1 MGSSTK
7 ALKDFLAEHDV
18 MILGIIAA
26 SIAIL
31 LPFFI
36 GAPILIVILGHFCWR
51 DRTQLK
57 QTIEKLGWVG
67 IFIAYSI
74 IVSLINRNW
83 IGVLATVA
91 MALLAL
97 FFVYY
102 QKKLN
107 AELYVLLLKVFCW
120 GSIPLAIMSIYQY
133 LLYAYTNGYDMFY
146 IFKYHNP
153 QTRAEATF
161 FNANYYGLYCVFVV
175 VIAMYLF
182 KRSHYKHTKLLSVT
196 VLALNF
202 ISIILTASR
211 WLLPTVVVAV
221 VWLIYFLNR
230 KYAIIAIGASAVA
243 MVALLLNPDV
253 LPRLTTLAYAF
264 EDRFIIWDTGWHIF
278 LTEPLI
284 GRGAMSYVNYYYLF
298 VDEGKMH
305 AHQLLIDTLANFGIF
320 GLMILCA
327 SFTNFFR
334 RMLIALRDKSIRDE
348 VGLITCF
355 VVVVLFHGIMDM
367 AIFWLQTG
375 FIFLAVVSVPS
386 DVLKKVATIDI

>member
-7 ALKDFLAEHDV
+7 ALKNFLLEHDM

-36 GAPILIVILGHFCWR
+36 GAPILIIILAYFCWH
-51 DRTQLK
+51 DRLELN
-57 QTIEKLGWVG
+57 QTIEKLGWFG
-67 IFIAYSI
+67 IFIAYSVL
-74 IVSLINRNW
+74 VSLINRNW
-83 IGVLATVA
+83 IGGLATIAVA
-91 MALLAL
+91 LIAL

-102 QKKLN
+102 QRKLN
-107 AELYVLLLKVFCW
+107 AELYVLLLKIFCW
-120 GSIPLAIMSIYQY
+120 GSIPLAVMSIYQY
-133 LLYAYTNGYDMFY
+133 LVYSYSNGYDLFY

-161 FNANYYGLYCVFVV
+161 FNANYYGLYCVFVL

-182 KRSHYKHTKLLSVT
+182 KRSHFKHTRLLSVI
-196 VLALNF
+196 VLALNS
-202 ISIILTASR
+202 ITIILTASR
-211 WLLPTVVVAV
+211 WLLPTVLVAV
-221 VWLIYFLNR
+221 VWIIYFLNR
-230 KYAIIAIGASAVA
+230 KYALIAIGAGVIG
-243 MVALLLNPDV
+243 MGVLLINPDL

-264 EDRFIIWDTGWHIF
+264 EDRFIIWDTGWNIF
-278 LTEPLI
+278 LTEPLT
-284 GRGAMSYVNYYYLF
+284 GRGTMSYVNYYYLF

-305 AHQLLIDTLANFGIF
+305 SHQLLIDTLANFGIY
-320 GLMILCA
+320 GVMILCM
-327 SFTNFFR
+327 SVTDFFR
-334 RMLIALRDKSIRDE
+334 RMLAALSDRSIRDE

-375 FIFLAVVSVPS
+375 FIFLAVVSVPTE
-386 DVLKKVATIDI
+386 VLKKVATIDI

>member
-26 SIAIL
+26 AIAIL

-36 GAPILIVILGHFCWR
+36 GAPILLTILGHFCWR
-51 DRTQLK
+51 DRAQLK
-57 QTIEKLGWVG
+57 QTIKSMGWTG
-67 IFIAYSI
+67 IFLIYSM

-83 IGVLATVA
+83 IGVLAIVA
-91 MALLAL
+91 VALIVL
-97 FFVYY
+97 FFIYY
-102 QKKLN
+102 RKKVN

-120 GSIPLAIMSIYQY
+120 GSIPLALMSLYQY
-133 LLYAYTNGYDMFY
+133 LLYAYSNGYDMFY

-161 FNANYYGLYCVFVV
+161 FNANYYGLYCIFAV
-175 VIAMYLF
+175 VIALYLF
-182 KRSHYKHTKLLSVT
+182 KRSHFKHTRILSALVLL
-196 VLALNF
+196 LNT

-230 KYAIIAIGASAVA
+230 KYALIAISASVLG
-243 MVALLLNPDV
+243 MIVLLMNPDL

-264 EDRFIIWDTGWHIF
+264 EDRFIIWETAWNIF
-278 LTEPLI
+278 LTEPLF

-305 AHQLLIDTLANFGIF
+305 AHQLLIDTLANFGLY
-320 GLMILCA
+320 GLMILCV

-334 RMLIALRDKSIRDE
+334 EMLAGLKDKSIRDE
-348 VGLITCF
+348 IGLITCF
-355 VVVVLFHGIMDM
+355 VVVVMFHGLMDM

-375 FIFLAVVSVPS
+375 FIFLAVVSVPR
-386 DVLKKVATIDI
+386 DILKKVATIDI

>member
-7 ALKDFLAEHDV
+7 ALKQFLTEHDV

-36 GAPILIVILGHFCWR
+36 GAPILITILGYFCWQ
-51 DRTQLK
+51 DRTRLK
-57 QTIEKLGWVG
+57 QTIQDLGWIG
-67 IFIAYSI
+67 IFILYSLT
-74 IVSLINRNW
+74 VSLVNRNW
-83 IGVLATVA
+83 IGVLATAGVA
-91 MALLAL
+91 LIAL

-102 QKKLN
+102 QRKLN
-107 AELYVLLLKVFCW
+107 AELYVLLLKIFCW
-120 GSIPLAIMSIYQY
+120 GSIPLALMAIFQY

-161 FNANYYGLYCVFVV
+161 FNANYYGLYCVFVI

-182 KRSHYKHTKLLSVT
+182 KRSHFKHTRILSVL
-196 VLALNF
+196 VLALNS

-221 VWLIYFLNR
+221 VWLIFFLNR
-230 KYAIIAIGASAVA
+230 KYALIALGASAIGII
-243 MVALLLNPDV
+243 ALLLNPDI

-264 EDRFIIWDTGWHIF
+264 EDRFIIWDTGWNIF
-278 LTEPLI
+278 LTEPLF

-305 AHQLLIDTLANFGIF
+305 SHQLLIDTLANFGIY
-320 GLMILCA
+320 GLMILCV
-327 SFTNFFR
+327 SFANFFR
-334 RMLIALRDKSIRDE
+334 RILAALREPSIRAE
-348 VGLITCF
+348 IGLITSF
-355 VVVVLFHGIMDM
+355 IVVVLFHGLMDM

-375 FIFLAVVSVPS
+375 FIFLAVVSVPIE
-386 DVLKKVATIDI
+386 VLKKVAEIDI

>member
-7 ALKDFLAEHDV
+7 ALKQFLTEHDV

-36 GAPILIVILGHFCWR
+36 GAPILITILGYFCWQ
-51 DRTQLK
+51 DRTRLK
-57 QTIEKLGWVG
+57 QTIQSLGWIG
-67 IFIAYSI
+67 IFILYSLT
-74 IVSLINRNW
+74 VSLVNRNW
-83 IGVLATVA
+83 IGVFATVA
-91 MALLAL
+91 VALIAL

-102 QKKLN
+102 QRKLN

-120 GSIPLAIMSIYQY
+120 GSIPLALMAIFQY

-161 FNANYYGLYCVFVV
+161 FNANYYGLYCVFVI

-182 KRSHYKHTKLLSVT
+182 KRSHFKHTRILSVL
-196 VLALNF
+196 VLALNS

-221 VWLIYFLNR
+221 VWLIFFLNR
-230 KYAIIAIGASAVA
+230 KYALIALGASAIGIIV
-243 MVALLLNPDV
+243 LLLNPDI

-264 EDRFIIWDTGWHIF
+264 EDRFIIWETGWNIF
-278 LTEPLI
+278 LTEPLF

-305 AHQLLIDTLANFGIF
+305 SHQLLIDTLANFGIY
-320 GLMILCA
+320 GLMILCV
-327 SFTNFFR
+327 SFADFFR
-334 RMLIALRDKSIRDE
+334 RILAALRDPSIRAE
-348 VGLITCF
+348 IGLITSF
-355 VVVVLFHGIMDM
+355 IVVVLFHGLMDM

-375 FIFLAVVSVPS
+375 FIFLAVVSVPI
-386 DVLKKVATIDI
+386 DVLKKVAEIDI

>member
-18 MILGIIAA
+18 MILGIISA
-26 SIAIL
+26 SIVIL

-36 GAPILIVILGHFCWR
+36 GAPILIVTLVHFCWQ
-51 DRTQLK
+51 DRAQLK
-57 QTIEKLGWVG
+57 QTIEKLGWLG

-83 IGVLATVA
+83 IGVLATIAVA
-91 MALLAL
+91 LIAL

-102 QKKLN
+102 QRKLN
-107 AELYVLLLKVFCW
+107 AELYVLLLKIFCW
-120 GSIPLAIMSIYQY
+120 GSIPLSLMSIYQY
-133 LLYAYTNGYDMFY
+133 LLYSYTNGYDMFY

-182 KRSHYKHTKLLSVT
+182 KRSHFKHTKLLSVI
-196 VLALNF
+196 VLALNS

-230 KYAIIAIGASAVA
+230 KYAFIAIGASVI
-243 MVALLLNPDV
+243 ALVGLMLNPDL

-264 EDRFIIWDTGWHIF
+264 EDRFVIWDTGWNIF
-278 LTEPLI
+278 LTEPLM

-305 AHQLLIDTLANFGIF
+305 AHQLLIDTLANFGIY
-320 GLMILCA
+320 GLMILCV
-327 SFTNFFR
+327 SFTGFFR
-334 RMLIALRDKSIRDE
+334 RTLAALRDKSIRDE

-355 VVVVLFHGIMDM
+355 IVIVLFHGIMDM

-375 FIFLAVVSVPS
+375 FIFLAVVSVPT

>member
-26 SIAIL
+26 AIAIL

-36 GAPILIVILGHFCWR
+36 GAPILLTILGHFCWR
-51 DRTQLK
+51 DRAQLK
-57 QTIEKLGWVG
+57 QTIKSMGWTG
-67 IFIAYSI
+67 IFLIYSM

-83 IGVLATVA
+83 IGVLAIVA
-91 MALLAL
+91 VALIVL
-97 FFVYY
+97 FFIYY
-102 QKKLN
+102 RKKVN

-120 GSIPLAIMSIYQY
+120 GSIPLALMSLYQY
-133 LLYAYTNGYDMFY
+133 LLYAYSNGYDMFY

-161 FNANYYGLYCVFVV
+161 FNANYYGLYCIFAV
-175 VIAMYLF
+175 VIALYLF
-182 KRSHYKHTKLLSVT
+182 KRSHFKHTRILSALVLL
-196 VLALNF
+196 LNT

-230 KYAIIAIGASAVA
+230 KYALIAISASVLG
-243 MVALLLNPDV
+243 MIVLLMNPDL

-264 EDRFIIWDTGWHIF
+264 EDRFIIWETAWNIF
-278 LTEPLI
+278 LTEPLF

-305 AHQLLIDTLANFGIF
+305 AHQLLIDTLANFGLY
-320 GLMILCA
+320 GLMILCV
-327 SFTNFFR
+327 SFTDFFR
-334 RMLIALRDKSIRDE
+334 EMLAGLKDKSIRDE
-348 VGLITCF
+348 IGLITCF
-355 VVVVLFHGIMDM
+355 VVVVMFHGLMDM

-375 FIFLAVVSVPS
+375 FIFLAVVSVPR
-386 DVLKKVATIDI
+386 DILKKVATIDI

>member
-7 ALKDFLAEHDV
+7 ALKQFLAEHDV

-31 LPFFI
+31 LSFFI
-36 GAPILIVILGHFCWR
+36 GAPILITILGYFCWQ
-51 DRTQLK
+51 DRTRLK
-57 QTIEKLGWVG
+57 QTIQNLGWIG
-67 IFIAYSI
+67 IFILYSLT
-74 IVSLINRNW
+74 VSLVNRNW
-83 IGVLATVA
+83 IGVFATVA
-91 MALLAL
+91 VALIAL

-102 QKKLN
+102 QRKLN

-120 GSIPLAIMSIYQY
+120 GSIPLALMAIYQY

-146 IFKYHNP
+146 IFNYHNP

-161 FNANYYGLYCVFVV
+161 FNANYYGLYCVFVI

-182 KRSHYKHTKLLSVT
+182 KRSHFKHTRLLSVL
-196 VLALNF
+196 VLALNS

-221 VWLIYFLNR
+221 VWLIFFLNR
-230 KYAIIAIGASAVA
+230 KYALIAMGISAIGILV
-243 MVALLLNPDV
+243 LLFNPDI

-264 EDRFIIWDTGWHIF
+264 EDRFIIWETGWNIF
-278 LTEPLI
+278 LTEPLF

-305 AHQLLIDTLANFGIF
+305 SHQLLIDTLANFGIY
-320 GLMILCA
+320 GLMILCV
-327 SFTNFFR
+327 SFANFFR
-334 RMLIALRDKSIRDE
+334 RILASLRDTSIRAE
-348 VGLITCF
+348 IGLITSF
-355 VVVVLFHGIMDM
+355 VVVVLFHGLMDM

-375 FIFLAVVSVPS
+375 FIFLAVVSVPIE
-386 DVLKKVATIDI
+386 VLKKVADIDI

>member
-7 ALKDFLAEHDV
+7 ALKKFLAEHDG

-26 SIAIL
+26 SISIL
-31 LPFFI
+31 FPFFI
-36 GAPILIVILGHFCWR
+36 GAPLLIVILGYFIWQ
-51 DRTQLK
+51 DRTKLK
-57 QTIEKLGWVG
+57 QTIKKLGWIG

-83 IGVLATVA
+83 IGVLATIAVA
-91 MALLAL
+91 LIAL

-120 GSIPLAIMSIYQY
+120 GSIPLAIMAIYQY
-133 LLYAYTNGYDMFY
+133 LLYAYTNGYDLFY

-182 KRSHYKHTKLLSVT
+182 KKSHFKHTKLLSVI
-196 VLALNF
+196 VLALNA

-230 KYAIIAIGASAVA
+230 KYALIAIGASILV
-243 MVALLLNPDV
+243 MLGLLINPDL

-264 EDRFIIWDTGWHIF
+264 EDRFIIWETGWNIF
-278 LTEPLI
+278 LTQPLV

-305 AHQLLIDTLANFGIF
+305 AHQLLIDTLANFGIY
-320 GLMILCA
+320 GVMILCA

-334 RMLIALRDKSIRDE
+334 RILAILQDKSIRDE

-375 FIFLAVVSVPS
+375 FIFLAVVSVPT